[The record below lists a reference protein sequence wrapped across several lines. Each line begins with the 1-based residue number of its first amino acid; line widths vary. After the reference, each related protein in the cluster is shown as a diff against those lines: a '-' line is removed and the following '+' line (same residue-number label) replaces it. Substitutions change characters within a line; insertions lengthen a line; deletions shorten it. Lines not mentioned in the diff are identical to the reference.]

1 MHACRCTCW
10 GTRTAWR
17 LRSSRSVRAARRR
30 PSWASSAK
38 RHTWCCPWTRCA
50 AIVIVL
56 AFVCWSCQF
65 LLLARCCLVPLP
77 SVCSSAEGELHDRAK
92 DPWGAGAR
100 AGCHGPRAAHR
111 ERADA
116 PCRWPRAHRHRQRSG
131 QPRRGGQGG
140 GGREGVHVQP
150 AGGAAPARHRHCAL
164 HPRGVMLHPFASTTP
179 EVALSSV
186 LPCPAVSVRQQLG
199 SDLPV
204 THTVPRR
211 HTHCRGRHAC
221 CPPAVGFPVRVR
233 YSACLLLH
241 VLCMQVADFVL
252 TSDICVERKAVPDL
266 ISSLDSGRL
275 YSQAVAMCR
284 HYKTPVLL
292 IEFDPKKA
300 FALQSMSD
308 MGTEIRGSNVMSKL
322 VILLHN
328 FPKLRYV
335 ISCIRALPCYSSLSA
350 ACGLQRVGHLPAA
363 RRQ

>member
-1 MHACRCTCW
+1 
-10 GTRTAWR
+10 
-17 LRSSRSVRAARRR
+17 
-30 PSWASSAK
+30 
-38 RHTWCCPWTRCA
+38 
-50 AIVIVL
+50 
-56 AFVCWSCQF
+56 
-65 LLLARCCLVPLP
+65 
-77 SVCSSAEGELHDRAK
+77 
-92 DPWGAGAR
+92 
-100 AGCHGPRAAHR
+100 
-111 ERADA
+111 
-116 PCRWPRAHRHRQRSG
+116 
-131 QPRRGGQGG
+131 
-140 GGREGVHVQP
+140 
-150 AGGAAPARHRHCAL
+150 
-164 HPRGVMLHPFASTTP
+164 
-179 EVALSSV
+179 
-186 LPCPAVSVRQQLG
+186 
-199 SDLPV
+199 
-204 THTVPRR
+204 
-211 HTHCRGRHAC
+211 
-221 CPPAVGFPVRVR
+221 
-233 YSACLLLH
+233 
-241 VLCMQVADFVL
+241 MQVADFVL